1 MTSTG
6 NDHLK
11 FNVPDRDVER
21 GNSTA
26 ETARFKSFSD
36 PKALQDL
43 DEYTALQRYITGYR
57 DPRAAALEG
66 DDDKHEKAKGQK
78 KKWQFWKSSGD
89 GEDGAGADTA
99 VVPEEWLNAD
109 IRKGI
114 SNSEV
119 ESRRKKFGWN
129 ELTSEKTN
137 LFKQFLSYFTGPVLY
152 SKQKTY
158 SRANLDPIS

>member
-1 MTSTG
+1 MVATG
-6 NDHLK
+6 NDHIRYDK
-11 FNVPDRDVER
+11 DVER

-26 ETARFKSFSD
+26 ETARYKSFSD

-57 DPRAAALEG
+57 DPRAAVLEG
-66 DDDKHEKAKGQK
+66 DDDDKNAKAARGK
-78 KKWQFWKSSGD
+78 KSWQFWKSGGD
-89 GEDGAGADTA
+89 SENAAGSDTA
-99 VVPEEWLNAD
+99 VVPDEWLNAD

-114 SNSEV
+114 SNSDV
-119 ESRRKKFGWN
+119 ENRRKKFGWN

-152 SKQKTY
+152 SK
-158 SRANLDPIS
+158 